1 MKNSFLFL
9 ILVGWL
15 GWDRLWLTMSVTV
28 KAIKV
33 SAVLAMPGLAA
44 RPMRVL
50 GGQLM
55 QASVAL
61 VTPVLG
67 GGNIV
72 VLVAQSIREL
82 AALSMTASEV
92 LRMMELAVLLMMGL
106 AALVMLAWAALV
118 IQVLVEVAIARLFV
132 NDLQI

>member
-1 MKNSFLFL
+1 
-9 ILVGWL
+9 
-15 GWDRLWLTMSVTV
+15 MSVTV
-28 KAIKV
+28 KATKV
-33 SAVLAMPGLAA
+33 SAVLAMPGLAV

-55 QASVAL
+55 QASVVL

-82 AALSMTASEV
+82 AALSMMASEV

-106 AALVMLAWAALV
+106 ADLVMLVWADLV
-118 IQVLVEVAIARLFV
+118 IRVLVEVAIARLFA
-132 NDLQI
+132 ND